1 MDSLF
6 YRGCSRRKD
15 WLKSTGGGR
24 GWLKSMDLTGGWEGL
39 AEEHW
44 RGGWVWIGEDVHVM
58 YSVLEPATRKLAI
71 RLHTCNRTARNHR

>member
-1 MDSLF
+1 MDP
-6 YRGCSRRKD
+6 
-15 WLKSTGGGR
+15 
-24 GWLKSMDLTGGWEGL
+24 TGGWEGL

-44 RGGWVWIGEDVHVM
+44 RGEGLAEEHWGVHVGGGEWVWVGEDVHVM